1 MGTGWVLEMAMKE
14 AAAAAKRLKG
24 LRQMQGEVGVHI
36 LRLKRRILVRALSS
50 SATHVILTVARSS
63 VKLVPVVC
71 DSCLQV
77 QPFLGGPKRLHSSIE
92 DIYHTTL
99 SLPIHSF

>member
-1 MGTGWVLEMAMKE
+1 MGTGWMAMKE

-24 LRQMQGEVGVHI
+24 LRQMQGEV
-36 LRLKRRILVRALSS
+36 RLKRRILVRALSS

-77 QPFLGGPKRLHSSIE
+77 QPFPGGPKRLHSSIE

>member
-1 MGTGWVLEMAMKE
+1 VGTGWVLEMAMKE
-14 AAAAAKRLKG
+14 AVAAAKGPEAEERQEFTSCGLNAEYWSVRLPS
-24 LRQMQGEVGVHI
+24 L
-36 LRLKRRILVRALSS
+36 
-50 SATHVILTVARSS
+50 ATHVILTVARSS
-63 VKLVPVVC
+63 PKLVPVVC

-77 QPFLGGPKRLHSSIE
+77 QPFPGGPKRLHSSIE